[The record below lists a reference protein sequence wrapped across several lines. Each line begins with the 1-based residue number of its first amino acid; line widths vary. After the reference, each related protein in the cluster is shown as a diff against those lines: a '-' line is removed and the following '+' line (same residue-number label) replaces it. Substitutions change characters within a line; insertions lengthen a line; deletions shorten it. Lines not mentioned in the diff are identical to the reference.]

1 VLFCPLA
8 GSGFVN
14 LSGCSRQAA
23 VRRLD
28 SGMGIR
34 FRRCDGHTRRARA
47 VHVPLEEKVA
57 ERRERQARS
66 YADGGGSRDHSGD
79 PIVRSDLL
87 PPTGVLKKDCW
98 RNRSGGWYKTRET
111 GGYEKQAGGEN
122 KGARKKLAQETGGL
136 KFSIPNLTHCWNPSF
151 TNPTHLL
158 KFAQA
163 FQRMN
168 SNVRILITES
178 DFADQAVY

>member
-1 VLFCPLA
+1 
-8 GSGFVN
+8 
-14 LSGCSRQAA
+14 
-23 VRRLD
+23 
-28 SGMGIR
+28 MGIR
-34 FRRCDGHTRRARA
+34 FRRRAQA
-47 VHVPLEEKVA
+47 VYVPFEEKVA
-57 ERRERQARS
+57 ERREKQARS

-87 PPTGVLKKDCW
+87 PPGSFRRMEIERSSTRRSKREEQAGTRSRRAGKISVHEKKVAQETGVLK
-98 RNRSGGWYKTRET
+98 
-111 GGYEKQAGGEN
+111 
-122 KGARKKLAQETGGL
+122 
-136 KFSIPNLTHCWNPSF
+136 FSISSLPQCWSPSS

-178 DFADQAVY
+178 DFTDQAVY